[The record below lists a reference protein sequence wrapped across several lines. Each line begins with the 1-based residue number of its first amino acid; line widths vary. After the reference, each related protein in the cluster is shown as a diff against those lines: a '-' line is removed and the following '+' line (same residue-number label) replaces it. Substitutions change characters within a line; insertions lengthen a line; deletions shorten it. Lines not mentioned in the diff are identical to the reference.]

1 MEKQIE
7 RQCRANAVF
16 TDEAYLKT
24 RYICREDGTYT
35 IRVGRGERRDVLACK
50 ELYGKAV
57 KTALELDCTAC
68 AFDLGPASE
77 LGQNGLFAAAEGVCG
92 GAYRKNSRCLAA
104 GSRSWCAAF
113 PARTRKASRCRR
125 HGSWR
130 GRSWKRVIW

>member
-57 KTALELDCTAC
+57 KTALELDCT
-68 AFDLGPASE
+68 
-77 LGQNGLFAAAEGVCG
+77 
-92 GAYRKNSRCLAA
+92 
-104 GSRSWCAAF
+104 
-113 PARTRKASRCRR
+113 RKASRCRR

>member
-1 MEKQIE
+1 M
-7 RQCRANAVF
+7 
-16 TDEAYLKT
+16 
-24 RYICREDGTYT
+24 DGSYT

-92 GAYRKNSRCLAA
+92 GAYQKKFALD
-104 GSRSWCAAF
+104 
-113 PARTRKASRCRR
+113 
-125 HGSWR
+125 
-130 GRSWKRVIW
+130 GRWEPELTCSYPGADAETVAKTVGAPIE

>member
-1 MEKQIE
+1 MEKQTE

-92 GAYRKNSRCLAA
+92 GAYRKKFALS
-104 GSRSWCAAF
+104 
-113 PARTRKASRCRR
+113 
-125 HGSWR
+125 
-130 GRSWKRVIW
+130 GRLSLIHI

>member
-24 RYICREDGTYT
+24 RYVSHEDGTYT

-92 GAYRKNSRCLAA
+92 GAYRKKFALSGRWEPEQA
-104 GSRSWCAAF
+104 
-113 PARTRKASRCRR
+113 KRCRR
-125 HGSWR
+125 HGSWC